1 MITVIFGIVKEGK
14 TEIVQEHVL
23 FDGVENSII
32 EASNQITAKYGNC
45 HRFFLRCIQHGDRNV
60 RKTSE
65 GFASLH

>member
-23 FDGVENSII
+23 FDDAEIAIVR
-32 EASNQITAKYGNC
+32 ASDQITAKYGNC
-45 HRFFLRCIQHGDRNV
+45 HRFFLRCITHGDRNV